1 MELIVGQRID
11 LESIFI
17 SNYLRL
23 KVNLSFSNK
32 LEDVLL
38 SCIALN
44 ENEKLID
51 ERYII
56 YSENTSSPEGAI
68 KYNTNKKEFDI
79 DFNLLPKKVKKIS
92 LLLSIDEDGN
102 LTNISNCTLRIFNQE
117 KEVQSFKFSG
127 ENYINQEKVLILLE
141 IYNRNNKWRLGI
153 IVKGFNLDINE
164 FLEEHIDENSS
175 DIMKEKEFSEGKI
188 EEEINKNILTS
199 EEEFIEEN
207 LCEEIKDE
215 NKEYINKFTENNE
228 QTFCSE
234 QVTDEDE
241 KNEFYCESVKDSEE
255 NNQDKFY
262 NEEITDEEIIDKEV
276 IETENKEETL
286 EVKENKKENT
296 NMENVN
302 DKNEIEKSS
311 SQIRKLKITSECV
324 ACGACTILSEYISE
338 NTDGTIYAKN
348 DVIIKEKDLK
358 NIEEVIQSC
367 PVKAIQ
373 VENSG
378 ISNKSG
384 KEGLLELKNILESEF
399 NNYKFEKPSYDSYK
413 FDKNLYSVPTA
424 YGSNERR
431 YSYKSDS
438 KAISEG
444 LREFDRI
451 MYSQRRALVQQLLV
465 QYKNNTLRKFTEY
478 IKEPG
483 NYYYDI
489 LSKVN
494 NRIKEFIEEAKVLS
508 NNKINF
514 PEGFE
519 EKEIEPV
526 FGIKGDKFNR
536 EVFVYPLKH
545 LEEMWIVDNIVNELD
560 PLYEHEIYI
569 NTDDMEIY
577 NGRKEVDMYCYD
589 LREVTNYLAK
599 WILYETESAV
609 NSYDG
614 MREFIEQIST
624 QILVPMEKQLSEKVK
639 ILSDSIDK
647 VIS

>member
-1 MELIVGQRID
+1 MELIIGQRID
-11 LESIFI
+11 LESILI
-17 SNYLRL
+17 SNYLKL

-44 ENEKLID
+44 EKEKLID
-51 ERYII
+51 EKYII
-56 YSENTSSPEGAI
+56 YSKNISSPEGSI
-68 KYNTNKKEFDI
+68 KYNTNKKEFYI

-92 LLLSIDEDGN
+92 LLLSIDKDGN
-102 LTNISNCTLRIFNQE
+102 LTNISNCTLRIFNKE
-117 KEVQSFKFSG
+117 KEVESFKFSG
-127 ENYINQEKVLILLE
+127 ENYINKEKVLILLD
-141 IYNRNNKWRLGI
+141 IYSRNNKWRLGI

-164 FLEEHIDENSS
+164 FLERHIDEKLS
-175 DIMKEKEFSEGKI
+175 DIIKEKEFSEGKI
-188 EEEINKNILTS
+188 EEINNILTS

-207 LCEEIKDE
+207 LCGEIKDE
-215 NKEYINKFTENNE
+215 SNE

-234 QVTDEDE
+234 QVTDEDK
-241 KNEFYCESVKDSEE
+241 KN
-255 NNQDKFY
+255 KFY
-262 NEEITDEEIIDKEV
+262 NEEIIDEEV
-276 IETENKEETL
+276 IEIENKEETL
-286 EVKENKKENT
+286 EVMENKKGNT

-302 DKNEIEKSS
+302 GKDEIEKSS
-311 SQIRKLKITSECV
+311 SQIRKLKITSECLS
-324 ACGACTILSEYISE
+324 CGACTILSDYISE

-348 DVIIKEKDLK
+348 DMIIKEKDLN
-358 NIEEVIQSC
+358 NIEEVIESC

-373 VENSG
+373 IENSG

-494 NRIKEFIEEAKVLS
+494 NRIKQFIEEAKILS

-519 EKEIEPV
+519 EKEIEPI

-599 WILYETESAV
+599 WILYETESVV
-609 NSYDG
+609 NSYEG
-614 MREFIEQIST
+614 VKEFIEQIST
-624 QILVPMEKQLSEKVK
+624 QILAPMEKYLSEKVK
-639 ILSDSIDK
+639 ILSNSIDK
-647 VIS
+647 VVFN